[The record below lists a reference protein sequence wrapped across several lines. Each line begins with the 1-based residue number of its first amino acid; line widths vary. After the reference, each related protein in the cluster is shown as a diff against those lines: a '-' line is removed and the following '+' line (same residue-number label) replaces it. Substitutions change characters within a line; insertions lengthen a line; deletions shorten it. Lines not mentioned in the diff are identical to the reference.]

1 MSTLR
6 ILIVV
11 ALQTIALGYMIVDRQ
26 ATLNASRAV
35 TLKVMPIDPRDM
47 FRGDYVILRYSITD
61 LDLSKLEGDDK
72 VDVTDTVFVTLE
84 QKEQEWIAVAIARGR
99 PFATQRGIVI
109 KGTVRSVNTP
119 TEGSIQISVDYGIE
133 SYYVPE
139 GTGREIEDERQKGD
153 LSADIAIDNQGRAAI
168 KAMRRNGQVFYVEGI
183 L

>member
-26 ATLNASRAV
+26 ATLNASRSV
-35 TLKVMPIDPRDM
+35 TLKVIPIDPRDM
-47 FRGDYVILRYSITD
+47 FRGDYVILRYSISD
-61 LDLSKLEGDDK
+61 LDLDKLAGDNK
-72 VDVTDTVFVTLE
+72 FETGDTIFVTLE
-84 QKEQEWIAVAIARGR
+84 QKEQDWIAVAVGRAR
-99 PFATQRGIVI
+99 PFATPRGIVI
-109 KGTVRSVNTP
+109 KGIARPLN
-119 TEGSIQISVDYGIE
+119 GSSDTGTQIAVDYGIE

-139 GTGREIEDERQKGD
+139 GTGRAIENERQKGD